1 MAGEMNQLTE
11 KEQIVLSLMNL
22 LGMDTNLTAQA
33 MEFIGDSVLNYQL
46 LIRYFSASELTENSL
61 KLTEA
66 IDKSTA
72 EPPRKSWRLNS
83 LRKR

>member
-1 MAGEMNQLTE
+1 MPGEMNQLTE

-33 MEFIGDSVLNYQL
+33 MDFIGDSVLNYQL
-46 LIRYFSASELTENSL
+46 LIRYFSASELTENSA

-66 IDKSTA
+66 TDKA
-72 EPPRKSWRLNS
+72 MNAKVLFE
-83 LRKR
+83 

>member
-1 MAGEMNQLTE
+1 MPGEMNQLTE

-33 MEFIGDSVLNYQL
+33 MAFIGDSVLNYQL
-46 LIRYFSASELTENSL
+46 LIRYFSVSSLTDDES

-66 IDKSTA
+66 IEKTSTA
-72 EPPRKSWRLNS
+72 KSLF
-83 LRKR
+83 

>member
-22 LGMDTNLTAQA
+22 LGLDTNMTAQA
-33 MEFIGDSVLNYQL
+33 MDFIGDSVLNYQL
-46 LIRYFSASELTENSL
+46 LIRYFSASELTENSA

-66 IDKSTA
+66 IDKSKNA
-72 EPPRKSWRLNS
+72 RVLFE
-83 LRKR
+83 

>member
-22 LGMDTNLTAQA
+22 LGMDTNLTEQLI
-33 MEFIGDSVLNYQL
+33 IGDSVLNYQL
-46 LIRYFSASELTENSL
+46 LIRYFSVSSLTDDES

-66 IDKSTA
+66 IEKTSNAKS
-72 EPPRKSWRLNS
+72 LF
-83 LRKR
+83 

>member
-1 MAGEMNQLTE
+1 MIYE

-46 LIRYFSASELTENSL
+46 LIRYFSASELTENQTIL
-61 KLTEA
+61 NEA
-66 IDKSTA
+66 IEKATA
-72 EPPRKSWRLNS
+72 AKVLFE
-83 LRKR
+83 

>member
-22 LGMDTNLTAQA
+22 LRMDTNLTAQA
-33 MEFIGDSVLNYQL
+33 MAFIGDSVLNYQL
-46 LIRYFSASELTENSL
+46 LIRYFSVSSLTDDES

-66 IDKSTA
+66 
-72 EPPRKSWRLNS
+72 
-83 LRKR
+83 

>member
-22 LGMDTNLTAQA
+22 LRMDTNLTAQA
-33 MEFIGDSVLNYQL
+33 MAFIGDSVLNYQL
-46 LIRYFSASELTENSL
+46 LIRYFSVSGLTDDES

-66 IDKSTA
+66 IEKTSNAKS
-72 EPPRKSWRLNS
+72 LF
-83 LRKR
+83 

>member
-1 MAGEMNQLTE
+1 MPGEMNQLTE

-46 LIRYFSASELTENSL
+46 LIRYFSASELTENSA

-66 IDKSTA
+66 TDKA
-72 EPPRKSWRLNS
+72 MNAKVLFE
-83 LRKR
+83 

>member
-1 MAGEMNQLTE
+1 
-11 KEQIVLSLMNL
+11 
-22 LGMDTNLTAQA
+22 MDTNLTAQA

-72 EPPRKSWRLNS
+72 AKVLFE
-83 LRKR
+83 

>member
-1 MAGEMNQLTE
+1 MPGEMNQLTE

-33 MEFIGDSVLNYQL
+33 MSFIGDSVLNYQL
-46 LIRYFSASELTENSL
+46 LIRYFSVSSLTDDES

-66 IDKSTA
+66 IEKTSTA
-72 EPPRKSWRLNS
+72 KSLF
-83 LRKR
+83 

>member
-46 LIRYFSASELTENSL
+46 LIRYFSASDLTDNAA

-66 IDKSTA
+66 IGKATEA
-72 EPPRKSWRLNS
+72 KVLF
-83 LRKR
+83 

>member
-46 LIRYFSASELTENSL
+46 LIRYFSASELTENQTIL
-61 KLTEA
+61 NEA
-66 IDKSTA
+66 IEKATA
-72 EPPRKSWRLNS
+72 AKVLFE
-83 LRKR
+83 

>member
-1 MAGEMNQLTE
+1 MPGEMNQLTE

-33 MEFIGDSVLNYQL
+33 MAFIGDSVLNYQL
-46 LIRYFSASELTENSL
+46 LIRYFSVSSLTDDES

-66 IDKSTA
+66 
-72 EPPRKSWRLNS
+72 
-83 LRKR
+83 

>member
-33 MEFIGDSVLNYQL
+33 MAFIGDSVLNYQL
-46 LIRYFSASELTENSL
+46 LIRYFSVSSLTDDES

-66 IDKSTA
+66 IEKTSTA
-72 EPPRKSWRLNS
+72 KSLF
-83 LRKR
+83 

>member
-22 LGMDTNLTAQA
+22 LGMDTNLTAQE

-46 LIRYFSASELTENSL
+46 LIRYFSASEPTENQT
-61 KLTEA
+61 KLNEA
-66 IDKSTA
+66 IDKATA
-72 EPPRKSWRLNS
+72 AKVLFE
-83 LRKR
+83 

>member
-1 MAGEMNQLTE
+1 MPGEMNQLTE

-33 MEFIGDSVLNYQL
+33 MAFIGDSVLNYQL
-46 LIRYFSASELTENSL
+46 LIRYFSVSSLTDDES

-66 IDKSTA
+66 IEKTS
-72 EPPRKSWRLNS
+72 
-83 LRKR
+83 

>member
-22 LGMDTNLTAQA
+22 LRMDTNLTAQA
-33 MEFIGDSVLNYQL
+33 MAFIGDSVLNYQL
-46 LIRYFSASELTENSL
+46 LIRYFSVSSLTDDES

-66 IDKSTA
+66 IEKTS
-72 EPPRKSWRLNS
+72 
-83 LRKR
+83 

>member
-1 MAGEMNQLTE
+1 MPGEMNQLTE

-33 MEFIGDSVLNYQL
+33 MAFIGDSVLNYQL
-46 LIRYFSASELTENSL
+46 LIRYFSVSSLTDDES

-66 IDKSTA
+66 IEKTSTA
-72 EPPRKSWRLNS
+72 KPLF
-83 LRKR
+83 

>member
-33 MEFIGDSVLNYQL
+33 ME
-46 LIRYFSASELTENSL
+46 TES
-61 KLTEA
+61 
-66 IDKSTA
+66 
-72 EPPRKSWRLNS
+72 PRII
-83 LRKR
+83 

>member
-33 MEFIGDSVLNYQL
+33 MEFIGDNVLNYQL

-72 EPPRKSWRLNS
+72 AKVLFE
-83 LRKR
+83 

>member
-22 LGMDTNLTAQA
+22 LRMDTNLTAQA
-33 MEFIGDSVLNYQL
+33 MAFIGDSVLNYQL
-46 LIRYFSASELTENSL
+46 LIRYFSVSSLTDDES

-66 IDKSTA
+66 IEKTSTA
-72 EPPRKSWRLNS
+72 KSLF
-83 LRKR
+83 

>member
-1 MAGEMNQLTE
+1 MDGEMNQLTE

-33 MEFIGDSVLNYQL
+33 MEFIGDSVINYQL
-46 LIRYFSASELTENSL
+46 LIRYFSASGLTDDAS

-66 IDKSTA
+66 IDKATA
-72 EPPRKSWRLNS
+72 AKVLF
-83 LRKR
+83 

>member
-22 LGMDTNLTAQA
+22 LGMDMNLTAQA

-46 LIRYFSASELTENSL
+46 LIRYFSASELTENSA

-66 IDKSTA
+66 TDKA
-72 EPPRKSWRLNS
+72 MNAKVLFE
-83 LRKR
+83 

>member
-1 MAGEMNQLTE
+1 MPGEMNQLTE

-46 LIRYFSASELTENSL
+46 LIRYFSVSSLTDDES

-66 IDKSTA
+66 IEKTSNAKS
-72 EPPRKSWRLNS
+72 LF
-83 LRKR
+83 

>member
-1 MAGEMNQLTE
+1 MPGEMNQLTE

-22 LGMDTNLTAQA
+22 LGLDTNLTAQA

-46 LIRYFSASELTENSL
+46 LIRYFSASELTENSA

-66 IDKSTA
+66 TDKA
-72 EPPRKSWRLNS
+72 MNAKVLFE
-83 LRKR
+83 